1 MFDVNKV
8 KPQHSGKF
16 TLVGFSG
23 VGPQVFLLI
32 LSPCLIAFAQVVF
45 FNINLF
51 VHCRT
56 VNAALRNVNVL
67 LSNLCLVLVNVD
79 IVLMGG

>member
-1 MFDVNKV
+1 MFDVSKV

-23 VGPQVFLLI
+23 VRPQVILLI
-32 LSPCLIAFAQVVF
+32 LSPCLIAFAQVF
-45 FNINLF
+45 FYINLF
-51 VHCRT
+51 VYCRT
-56 VNAALRNVNVL
+56 VNAAVRNVNVL
-67 LSNLCLVLVNVD
+67 PSNLCLVLVNVD